1 MKIVKVN
8 ELTPIQSGMLFQYML
23 TNDKSSYMG
32 TEIFELEGN
41 IDADIFRSV
50 LDKISDEYEVFRTNV
65 IYDKIDKP
73 KSAIIAAQ

>member
-32 TEIFELEGN
+32 TEIFEL
-41 IDADIFRSV
+41 
-50 LDKISDEYEVFRTNV
+50 
-65 IYDKIDKP
+65 
-73 KSAIIAAQ
+73 

>member
-32 TEIFELEGN
+32 TEIFELEG
-41 IDADIFRSV
+41 IFWR
-50 LDKISDEYEVFRTNV
+50 KIGNGNS
-65 IYDKIDKP
+65 
-73 KSAIIAAQ
+73 